1 MNSWFDI
8 RIIANLFDTWHQNQI
23 NMGFRYSGHVTLK
36 QITHLEPLHVWKR
49 NKCITNREKHGCG
62 CQYTL
67 VTPLSSD
74 FTETSHNITCDN
86 YFTDPKLAEALV
98 KHKLSVVGTVRRNE
112 TFLLPM
118 KFQQK
123 KAHPLEES
131 KFLFRHQTQL

>member
-8 RIIANLFDTWHQNQI
+8 RIIANLFNTWHQNQI
-23 NMGFRYSGHVTLK
+23 NMGFRYSGHMTLK

-49 NKCITNREKHGCG
+49 NKCIANREKHECG

-74 FTETSHNITCDN
+74 FTGTGHNITCDN

-98 KHKLSVVGTVRRNE
+98 KHKLSVVGKE
-112 TFLLPM
+112 SS
-118 KFQQK
+118 
-123 KAHPLEES
+123 PLGRVQIS
-131 KFLFRHQTQL
+131 LQTLNTTLV